1 VISRES
7 GLALG
12 ALPMLE
18 TLGIHYEPSILAVI
32 GFVIAVSFLGSKLF
46 QRIGI
51 PQVVGFIVIGVI
63 LGPSFL
69 NFIPLELSDQL
80 IFISEIALGL
90 IGFDIGSHLL
100 LGELR
105 KLGRSILF
113 ILLFEAI
120 GTFVLVTAGI
130 YAITQSLHTALI
142 FGALAS
148 ATAPAATVD
157 VLAEYDAKGPLT
169 TSLLA
174 VVGMDDALA
183 LVLYSI
189 AAAFAVS
196 LLGHSGPPS
205 ALQIVQLPIL
215 EIGGSLVLGI
225 GLGFLLD
232 LIMCRMKRQHDAMAV
247 SIGFVL
253 LAVGLSEAFGFSLI
267 LTTMIL
273 GMVVVNRCAEHGRHI
288 RYTIEQAGPV
298 IYVLFFTLVGARFQI
313 SLLPAM
319 GLLGIAYVVLRSTG
333 KFFGA
338 WLGGTLG
345 GAEPAVRN
353 NLGLGLLSQ
362 AGVAIGLA
370 LASASRFSAY
380 GPEGVALGALIV
392 NVITATTFVVQIVG
406 PICVKFAITRAGEV
420 GMATLEH
427 DAWASEGSTE
437 GPHVMPP
444 LPKNGYVEP
453 NASQS
458 QSKQLGPAEF
468 QYDE

>member
-1 VISRES
+1 
-7 GLALG
+7 
-12 ALPMLE
+12 MLD
-18 TLGIHYEPSILAVI
+18 TLGIHFEPNILAII
-32 GFVIAVSFLGSKLF
+32 GLIIAVSFLGSKIF
-46 QRIGI
+46 QRFGI

-63 LGPSFL
+63 LGPSLL
-69 NFIPLELSDQL
+69 NLIPLELSEQL

-90 IGFDIGSHLL
+90 IGFDIGSHLRFS
-100 LGELR
+100 ELR
-105 KLGRSILF
+105 RLGRSILF

-130 YAITQSLHTALI
+130 YLITQSLHTALI

-183 LVLYSI
+183 LVLFSI
-189 AAAFAVS
+189 AAALAES
-196 LLGHSGPPS
+196 LLAQSGPPS
-205 ALQIVQLPIL
+205 LLQILELPLI
-215 EIGGSLVLGI
+215 EIGGSLVVGV
-225 GLGFLLD
+225 GLGLLLD
-232 LIMCRMKRQHDAMAV
+232 RIMCRMKVQHDAMAI
-247 SIGFVL
+247 SIGFVFL
-253 LAVGLSEAFGFSLI
+253 GVGLSQAFGFSLI
-267 LTTMIL
+267 LTTMVL
-273 GMVVVNRCAEHGRHI
+273 GIVIVNRCAEHGQHI

-313 SLLPAM
+313 GLLPAM
-319 GLLGIAYVVLRSTG
+319 GLIGIAYVILRSTG
-333 KFFGA
+333 KFLGA

-362 AGVAIGLA
+362 AGVAVGLA

-380 GPEGVALGALIV
+380 GEEGKALGTLIIS
-392 NVITATTFVVQIVG
+392 VITATTFVVQIIG
-406 PICVKFAITRAGEV
+406 PICVKLAISRAGEI
-420 GMATLEH
+420 GQATLAH

-444 LPKNGYVEP
+444 ISFKLE
-453 NASQS
+453 Q
-458 QSKQLGPAEF
+458 
-468 QYDE
+468 DE

>member
-1 VISRES
+1 
-7 GLALG
+7 
-12 ALPMLE
+12 MLE
-18 TLGIHYEPSILAVI
+18 TLGIHFQPNVLAVI
-32 GFVIAVSFLGSKLF
+32 GFIIAVSFLGSKLF
-46 QRIGI
+46 QRVGV

-63 LGPSFL
+63 LGPSAL
-69 NFIPLELSDQL
+69 NAVPLELSDQL

-105 KLGRSILF
+105 QLGRSIFF
-113 ILLFEAI
+113 ILIFEAI
-120 GTFVLVTAGI
+120 GTFLLVTAGI
-130 YAITQSLHTALI
+130 YLITQSLYTALI

-183 LVLYSI
+183 LVLYSV
-189 AAAFAVS
+189 AAALAES
-196 LLGHSGPPS
+196 LLAHSGPPS
-205 ALQIVQLPIL
+205 LLQIAELPLI
-215 EIGGSLVLGI
+215 EIGGSLVLGA
-225 GLGFLLD
+225 GMGFLLER
-232 LIMCRMKRQHDAMAV
+232 IMCRMKVQHDAMAI

-253 LAVGLSEAFGFSLI
+253 VGVGLSQAFGFSLI

-273 GMVVVNRCAEHGRHI
+273 GMVVVNICPEHGRHI

-298 IYVLFFTLVGARFQI
+298 IYVLFFTLVGARFQL
-313 SLLPAM
+313 SLLPSM
-319 GLLGIAYVVLRSTG
+319 GLLGLAYILLRSSG

-345 GAEPAVRN
+345 KAEPAVRN

-370 LASASRFSAY
+370 LASASRFSGY
-380 GPEGVALGALIV
+380 GQEGQALGALII

-406 PICVKFAITRAGEV
+406 PICVKLAISRAGEI
-420 GMATLEH
+420 GRATLEH

-444 LPKNGYVEP
+444 VSFELDP
-453 NASQS
+453 
-458 QSKQLGPAEF
+458 
-468 QYDE
+468 DD